1 MRQEE
6 ATMRRLVV
14 VLTLAMTIVTA
25 GVLMAA
31 PAGAIVNGQLDG
43 NLHPQVGALIAEL
56 GPAGEKEVLC
66 SGSLISPTVFLTAA
80 HCTDFLASIEITDVW
95 VTFDS
100 QFTSSS
106 PLIHGSY
113 VTDPDYNAY
122 AGPGGSADPHDLA
135 VVLLDKPAAGI
146 TPVRLPTAGL
156 LGSTALAG
164 QTFTAV
170 GYGTVRTGKT
180 GGPNAFFFDS
190 TRRFALQ
197 TLLSLEPAWLNLSEN
212 PSTDNG
218 GTCFGDSGGPHFLGG
233 VSSNLQ
239 VSLTVTGDSACR
251 ATDKTYRLD
260 TASARSFIGR
270 FVTLP

>member
-1 MRQEE
+1 
-6 ATMRRLVV
+6 MRRLLV
-14 VLTLAMTIVTA
+14 VLTLTMTLLAA
-25 GVLMAA
+25 GALAA
-31 PAGAIVNGQLDG
+31 VPAGAIVNGQLDG
-43 NLHPQVGALIAEL
+43 NLHPEVGALIAET
-56 GPAGEKEVLC
+56 GQGGQKSVLC
-66 SGSLISPTVFLTAA
+66 SGSLISSTVFLTAA
-80 HCTDFLASIEITDVW
+80 HCTDFLASLGITDVW

-113 VTDPDYNAY
+113 VTDPAYNAY
-122 AGPGGSADPHDLA
+122 AGPGGSADPQDLA
-135 VVLLDKPAAGI
+135 VVLLDHAAGI
-146 TPVRLPTAGL
+146 TPVQLPTAGL
-156 LGSTALAG
+156 LGGTDLRS

-170 GYGTVRTGKT
+170 GYGTVRTGPT

-197 TLLSLEPAWLNLSEN
+197 SFLSLEPAWLNLSEN
-212 PSTDNG
+212 PSTHNG

-233 VSSNLQ
+233 TSSNLQ
-239 VSLTVTGDSACR
+239 VSITVTGDSVCR

-260 TASARSFIGR
+260 TASARGFIGR